1 MTWFVQKALAIGTE
15 QQKKIIRENY
25 GKYALLV
32 FYKMLIYCW
41 TNCIHRGDLKCAE
54 AVRQVYEELNI
65 KKLFMEYEE
74 ESFQWLRREIPK
86 INNGLPQKIFN
97 DYTYAEFKRRPEA

>member
-1 MTWFVQKALAIGTE
+1 MYQSYS
-15 QQKKIIRENY
+15 KI
-25 GKYALLV
+25 
-32 FYKMLIYCW
+32 MIYW
-41 TNCIHRGDLKCAE
+41 TNFTYRNDMKRAE

-65 KKLFMEYEE
+65 KKLFLEYEE